1 MDVVE
6 KTKLLGVMISSN
18 MKWDDHI
25 EYIRNKAMKR
35 MWMLRRIKELGGT
48 SNDML
53 LVYILQVRSLAEKE
67 CQVWNGSLT
76 IKNSEILERIQK
88 TAFKI
93 ILGQNYKT
101 YKRSLQLLN
110 LQTHKDRRQKLCLS
124 FAKKAKRSSKFSAWF
139 RKTSKPSRSNSKIG
153 LPKTRT
159 ATYET

>member
-1 MDVVE
+1 
-6 KTKLLGVMISSN
+6 
-18 MKWDDHI
+18 
-25 EYIRNKAMKR
+25 

-76 IKNSEILERIQK
+76 IKNSDILERIQK

-101 YKRSLQLLN
+101 YYIY
-110 LQTHKDRRQKLCLS
+110 
-124 FAKKAKRSSKFSAWF
+124 
-139 RKTSKPSRSNSKIG
+139 KPSRIEDKNYVYH
-153 LPKTRT
+153 LPKRPNGAQNLVHGSEKHLNLLEVTQK
-159 ATYET
+159 